1 MLALEL
7 KWALTMRLLIVGNSG
22 SGKSTLAERIGSEL
36 RLPIHGLDD
45 IHWHSDGSKR
55 EEAQARVAVSNVAA
69 ESTWVLEG
77 VYGWLADVAMQRA
90 TGLVWLDLPWADCR
104 RGLLGRG
111 LRRGMM
117 QGDQD
122 ALLAWA
128 RDYWTRTTSSS
139 FSGHERLYAAF
150 NGPKWRLRSRSDV
163 SAFSL
168 TL

>member
-1 MLALEL
+1 
-7 KWALTMRLLIVGNSG
+7 MRLLIVGNSG
-22 SGKSTLAERIGSEL
+22 SGKSALAERIGSEL

-104 RGLLGRG
+104 FGLLGRG
-111 LRRGMM
+111 LRRGMT
-117 QGDQD
+117 QGDRD

-128 RDYWTRTTSSS
+128 CNYWTRTTSSS

-150 NGPKWRLRSRSDV
+150 NGSKWRLRFRSDV
-163 SAFSL
+163 LAFSL
-168 TL
+168 AL